1 MSYTREKE
9 SAAVTEK
16 LILVT
21 NKHLAEN
28 EHVNIR
34 GSLNQLK

>member
-1 MSYTREKE
+1 MNTEK

-21 NKHLAEN
+21 AKDLPGN
-28 EHVNIR
+28 EQVNVR
-34 GSLNQLK
+34 KSLNQLN